1 MSSSVR
7 SPEDGIARGRGN
19 DALPAWDLA
28 DLYPGRESAALAADL
43 ADAEREA
50 AAFAE
55 RYAGKLAGL
64 SAAAFGAAIAA
75 YERLD
80 ERLARLGSYA
90 DLTYAGDQS
99 DPEIGRFCQTIQER
113 VNAIATHTLFFTLE
127 INRISDGDI
136 SAKLVAPQTAR
147 YASWL
152 RELRVFRP
160 HQLEDRVEK
169 LLHEKHVTG
178 RAAWTR
184 LFDETMAGL
193 RFPVR
198 GRSLTS
204 AEALHL
210 LSAPDRDMRRA
221 AADSVAA
228 VLGANAKTFALITN
242 TLAKDKEID
251 DKWRS
256 YPRPISSRN
265 LANRVEDDVVEAL
278 IGAVR
283 GAFPRLSHRYYA
295 LKARWFGL
303 DRLEHW
309 DRNAPLPQVPE
320 PEVSWTRARDVV
332 LSAYEAFSPEMAAI
346 GRRFFDRPWIDAGVR
361 PGKSPGAFAHPTVPG
376 VHPYLLLNY
385 QGRTRDVMTLAHELG
400 HGVHQVLAA
409 AQGHLQADTPLTL
422 AETASVFGE
431 MLTFRSLLDGERDPA
446 RRKAMLAGKVE
457 DMLNTVVRQ
466 IAFVEF
472 ERRVHDER
480 RQGELT
486 PDRLGDIWLDVQ
498 RESLGPAFRFDDGY
512 RAYWSYIPHFVHSPF
527 YVYAYA
533 FGDCLVN
540 ALYAAYRAAP
550 DGFAARYLDLLRA
563 GGTRRHRELLA
574 PFGLDAADPEFWEGG
589 LSVIAGFIDELEASA

>member
-1 MSSSVR
+1 MTSMPR
-7 SPEDGIARGRGN
+7 APEDAPSPSGGAGG
-19 DALPAWDLA
+19 LPAWDLG
-28 DLYPGRESAALAADL
+28 DLYPGRDSAALAADL

-50 AAFAE
+50 VAFAA
-55 RYAGKLAGL
+55 RHAGKLAQL
-64 SAAAFGAAIAA
+64 SPAAFGAAIAA

-80 ERLARLGSYA
+80 ERLARLTSYA

-127 INRISDGDI
+127 INRLSDGDI
-136 SAKLVAPQTAR
+136 AAKLTAPETAR
-147 YASWL
+147 YAAWL

-160 HQLEDRVEK
+160 HQLDDIVEK

-198 GRSLTS
+198 GRALTS

-210 LSAPDRDMRRA
+210 LSDGDGGLRRDA
-221 AADSVAA
+221 AQSIST
-228 VLGANAKTFALITN
+228 VLGANIKTFALITN
-242 TLAKDKEID
+242 TLAKDKEIE
-251 DKWRS
+251 DKWRR
-256 YPRPISSRN
+256 YALPISARN
-265 LANRVEDDVVEAL
+265 LSNRVEDEVVEAL

-283 GAFPRLSHRYYA
+283 KAFPRLSHRYYA
-295 LKARWFGL
+295 LKARWFGVAQ
-303 DRLEHW
+303 LEHW
-309 DRNAPLPQVPE
+309 DRNAPLPRVAERNIAWPE
-320 PEVSWTRARDVV
+320 ARDIV
-332 LSAYEAFSPEMAAI
+332 LDAYGRFSPELAAI
-346 GRRFFDRPWIDAGVR
+346 GGRFFDRPWIDAAVR

-376 VHPYLLLNY
+376 AHPYLLLNY

-400 HGVHQVLAA
+400 HGVHPVLAA
-409 AQGHLQADTPLTL
+409 GQGHLQADTPLTL

-431 MLTFRSLLDGERDPA
+431 MLTFRRLLDGERDPA

-480 RQGELT
+480 RGGELT
-486 PDRLGDIWLDVQ
+486 PDRLGEIWLDVQ

-512 RAYWSYIPHFVHSPF
+512 RSYWSYIPHFVHSPF

-540 ALYAAYRAAP
+540 ALYAAYRATP

-574 PFGLDAADPEFWEGG
+574 PFGLDAADPRFWDGG
-589 LSVIAGFIDELEASA
+589 LSVIAGFIDELETLR

>member
-210 LSAPDRDMRRA
+210 LSDPDRDMRRA

-228 VLGANAKTFALITN
+228 
-242 TLAKDKEID
+242 EEPE
-251 DKWRS
+251 WC
-256 YPRPISSRN
+256 PEP
-265 LANRVEDDVVEAL
+265 
-278 IGAVR
+278 
-283 GAFPRLSHRYYA
+283 
-295 LKARWFGL
+295 GL
-303 DRLEHW
+303 DSRW
-309 DRNAPLPQVPE
+309 AQRTAPASL
-320 PEVSWTRARDVV
+320 
-332 LSAYEAFSPEMAAI
+332 
-346 GRRFFDRPWIDAGVR
+346 GRRLPVLPPLR
-361 PGKSPGAFAHPTVPG
+361 SPP
-376 VHPYLLLNY
+376 
-385 QGRTRDVMTLAHELG
+385 
-400 HGVHQVLAA
+400 
-409 AQGHLQADTPLTL
+409 
-422 AETASVFGE
+422 
-431 MLTFRSLLDGERDPA
+431 
-446 RRKAMLAGKVE
+446 
-457 DMLNTVVRQ
+457 
-466 IAFVEF
+466 I
-472 ERRVHDER
+472 
-480 RQGELT
+480 
-486 PDRLGDIWLDVQ
+486 
-498 RESLGPAFRFDDGY
+498 
-512 RAYWSYIPHFVHSPF
+512 
-527 YVYAYA
+527 
-533 FGDCLVN
+533 
-540 ALYAAYRAAP
+540 
-550 DGFAARYLDLLRA
+550 
-563 GGTRRHRELLA
+563 A
-574 PFGLDAADPEFWEGG
+574 PF
-589 LSVIAGFIDELEASA
+589 